1 MQRWILQSGA
11 EDEQAEE
18 QEKQQ
23 QQQDD
28 EALSWPDSVPLSTSP
43 GSSSGGSS
51 SSGSD
56 TGSGSD
62 SGRPEVGAFFRD
74 LARRRASLRAGRCL
88 AGRGAVMRQALSA
101 CVWRGGQV

>member
-18 QEKQQ
+18 QQQQQQ

-51 SSGSD
+51 
-56 TGSGSD
+56 SGSD

-88 AGRGAVMRQALSA
+88 AGRGAVMRQAVSA